1 MFERSKVDN
10 NSRSAV
16 ACELVLDDGREVL
29 GHLMVTSARGIF
41 EELNA
46 PGGFAEFETLDKRRS
61 FIAKGSIRA
70 ARSAAVAKV
79 EPLDRRIR
87 EGVPFDPH
95 VVLGIPRTAD
105 RDTIRRA
112 YHALA
117 KAYHPDRM
125 QAIDLPAEIVDYA
138 TAMAKR
144 INAAYSALST
154 MGAEPPTFKDAPA
167 QPTAQSASQTAQPSS
182 FRTMHAR

>member
-10 NSRSAV
+10 NSRGAV
-16 ACELVLDDGREVL
+16 ACELVLDDGRELL
-29 GHLMVTSARGIF
+29 GHLLVTSSRGIF

-46 PGGFAEFETLDKRRS
+46 AGGFAEFETLDKRRS
-61 FIAKGSIRA
+61 FIAKRSIRA

-79 EPLDRRIR
+79 EPLDKRIR

-95 VVLGIPRTAD
+95 VVLGIPRSAD

-144 INAAYSALST
+144 INAAYSALSAMT
-154 MGAEPPTFKDAPA
+154 AEPASFQETPA
-167 QPTAQSASQTAQPSS
+167 RPSAQSTSRP
-182 FRTMHAR
+182 MHAR